1 MLFAGTFCIS
11 LFVVMMQFLWKYV
24 DELVGKGLELT
35 VMAKFF
41 FYAGETLVPLALPL
55 AILLA
60 SLISF
65 GNLGERF
72 ELLAI
77 KAAGVSLFRTLRPL
91 VIFTVL
97 LSFGSFYFQDVVAPQ
112 AQKNLM
118 QLLFSMRQKSP
129 ELDIPEGVFYD
140 GIDGI
145 NLFVDKKNKETGML
159 YDVMIYNFTE
169 GVDKA
174 TIILADSGKL
184 ESSADKQHLLLHLYS
199 GEQFE
204 NLRDNA
210 LQAKNIPYRRE
221 TFLRKHFIIDFDT
234 NFSMAD
240 SESFSSSAST
250 KNMMSLVADI
260 DSMERQTD
268 SLARVFHEEMDKRV
282 LKVRAVEYM
291 SNADSMKAVDA
302 VASGEAV
309 LPLDTMIAG
318 LSTAEK
324 ARVFREAAQ
333 TVSMQRMDSEYR
345 TASMEDYD
353 RQIRRH
359 WIQFWQKITMAL
371 ACLVFFFIGAP
382 LGAIIRKG
390 GLGLPVVISVIIF
403 IVYYIVNTAGM
414 KLGREG
420 TIPVWFGMW
429 LSTIVLA
436 PLGMFFAIKSNNDS
450 TVFNFDSYTAFFR
463 KLFGVRIKRYIVRK
477 EVIIDDPDYALSAE
491 MLEQIIAESQDYRR
505 THNLKRVPNYI
516 NLFFRNGYDERI
528 SKLSDKMEYVVE
540 MLANSKDRHILQYLN
555 ALPVLDADA
564 HTAPFRNKKLNVLAG
579 ILLPVG
585 LVLVVRVSYFR
596 RRLRKDLRQIVKT
609 AGVLKARCEEMAEK
623 AMN

>member
-1 MLFAGTFCIS
+1 
-11 LFVVMMQFLWKYV
+11 
-24 DELVGKGLELT
+24 
-35 VMAKFF
+35 
-41 FYAGETLVPLALPL
+41 
-55 AILLA
+55 
-60 SLISF
+60 
-65 GNLGERF
+65 
-72 ELLAI
+72 
-77 KAAGVSLFRTLRPL
+77 
-91 VIFTVL
+91 
-97 LSFGSFYFQDVVAPQ
+97 
-112 AQKNLM
+112 M